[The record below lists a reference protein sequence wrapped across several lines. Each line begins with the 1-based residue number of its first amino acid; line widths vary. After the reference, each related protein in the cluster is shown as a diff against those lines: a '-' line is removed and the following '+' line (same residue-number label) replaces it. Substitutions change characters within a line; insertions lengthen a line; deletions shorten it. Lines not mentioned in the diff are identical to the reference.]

1 MAVAGIKLKLSTTE
15 FADLVRQIGT
25 FLPPPKATNV
35 LAPIIR
41 KAIKPTVNYLRY
53 ITPVGPTGNLKRA
66 VTSKVVQYKEDGVA
80 VGIVGYTRA
89 GRGPASSA
97 AGGSVRAGKDR
108 AFHQWWLEYGT
119 DERKITEAKPRV
131 YARKSPT
138 APFSRTRGASVSH
151 QVRPHTRTRNGK
163 SYQVKGFSRVRDSA
177 VTETVSGKGVLHTV
191 QEQTPTYIASSF
203 NELGP
208 FSIIKSTGRDG
219 RVETGPA
226 YPRAFFRKSKTP
238 IIIPAV
244 QAGGSTGMPPL
255 RTAWEQTQAVVAESL
270 RRDLALTLEQAWAAL
285 RYRDSGTVSGTDT
298 L

>member
-1 MAVAGIKLKLSTTE
+1 
-15 FADLVRQIGT
+15 
-25 FLPPPKATNV
+25 
-35 LAPIIR
+35 
-41 KAIKPTVNYLRY
+41 
-53 ITPVGPTGNLKRA
+53 
-66 VTSKVVQYKEDGVA
+66 
-80 VGIVGYTRA
+80 
-89 GRGPASSA
+89 
-97 AGGSVRAGKDR
+97 VRAGKDR

-203 NELGP
+203 NRLGP

-219 RVETGPA
+219 RVETDPA

-270 RRDLALTLEQAWAAL
+270 RRDLALTLEEAWAAL